1 MSISVVMLNSCLN
14 FNPFQI
20 NFFQDLLCNV
30 PYISGRLPFKPLA
43 PSPAVN
49 KASRKRKLSSSSD
62 SPKAKG
68 KLLKPDVC
76 HVADKVKANDPPH
89 DNEVSSSSEAES
101 GNAKSKSKNNLL
113 DAFIRREDEIT
124 STNDVVDLTDIV
136 DEQEIDENK
145 PATVASPKKSPRKAT
160 LDSPY
165 VKLVKLK
172 EKTEEHYARK
182 LVFDEG
188 KASDRE
194 NVPSEKFLTTSTSE
208 EKKEGDSDGMV
219 ISEDE
224 SDSKDDESEQKDAK
238 KESEKKE
245 SDFDE
250 ILISEDE
257 EDVSKDNESEL
268 KDASEES
275 EKSLNDSTLET
286 SVLESDQSEKK
297 LAKTPVQRKRKSHM
311 TASTLQGESGNT
323 SISSIDGTT
332 PKSAKAKRV
341 CSTDFLFH

>member
-1 MSISVVMLNSCLN
+1 VGHVA
-14 FNPFQI
+14 
-20 NFFQDLLCNV
+20 
-30 PYISGRLPFKPLA
+30 YKA
-43 PSPAVN
+43 
-49 KASRKRKLSSSSD
+49 KAS
-62 SPKAKG
+62 
-68 KLLKPDVC
+68 
-76 HVADKVKANDPPH
+76 DPPH

-101 GNAKSKSKNNLL
+101 GNAKSKTKNNLL
-113 DAFIRREDEIT
+113 DAFIGREDEIT

-145 PATVASPKKSPRKAT
+145 PAALASPKNSPRKAT
-160 LDSPY
+160 LGSPY

-194 NVPSEKFLTTSTSE
+194 NVPSEKLLTTSTSE

-224 SDSKDDESEQKDAK
+224 SDSQDDESGQKDAK
-238 KESEKKE
+238 EESEKKE
-245 SDFDE
+245 GDSDE

-257 EDVSKDNESEL
+257 DVNKDNESEL

-286 SVLESDQSEKK
+286 SVLESDQSVKK

-311 TASTLQGESGNT
+311 TTSTPQGEPGNT

-341 CSTDFLFH
+341 CSTDCTCFTDNFYIVFFVFTYE